1 MEEGDAAAAPDN
13 LVVGGG
19 EQAVGQAVPG
29 SQNYLR
35 TSYDHHYKSYYFNFV
50 ILSSFYSL
58 SNLFKSQIKS
68 NQKLVST

>member
-29 SQNYLR
+29 SVFTELI
-35 TSYDHHYKSYYFNFV
+35 TNFV
-50 ILSSFYSL
+50 RSPYK
-58 SNLFKSQIKS
+58 NLLF
-68 NQKLVST
+68 